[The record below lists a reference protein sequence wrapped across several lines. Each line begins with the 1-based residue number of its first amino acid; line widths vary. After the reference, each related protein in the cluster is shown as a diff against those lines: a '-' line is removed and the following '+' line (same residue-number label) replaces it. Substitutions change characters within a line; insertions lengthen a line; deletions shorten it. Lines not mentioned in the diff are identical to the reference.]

1 METNTGRAFFNAG
14 LFTLSA
20 VLTYFVGTALLLK

>member
-1 METNTGRAFFNAG
+1 METNIGRAFFNAG

-20 VLTYFVGTALLLK
+20 LLTYIAGSALLLK